1 MKQKKFTL
9 TKKMGI
15 TIFTVAM
22 LIIAAVI
29 VFYNNPTANPKE
41 EIIKK
46 VISCTIILLG
56 IVGFAKWYDKHV
68 TKSFI
73 GI

>member
-29 VFYNNPTANPKE
+29 VFYNNPTSNPNE

-46 VISCTIILLG
+46 VISCTIILLS
-56 IVGFAKWYDKHV
+56 IVGLDR
-68 TKSFI
+68 KSVV
-73 GI
+73 